1 MTVTR
6 LVLRSTLYHWRTNLA
21 VLLGVATAVAVL
33 AGALF
38 VGDSV
43 RGSLR
48 ELAFGRLGR
57 TVSVL
62 TLPSFAREAI
72 AAELATSG
80 VSAAPIVATTG
91 SVTHEGGRRAAG
103 VHVYGV
109 DERFWTFHGLPP
121 ADGVV
126 VSPALARE
134 LGAAPGDSVVAQL
147 QRPSEIPLESLF
159 GRRDEVER
167 RMRLTLA
174 GVLPGD
180 RLGEFILQP
189 QQAEVRSLFVPLRRV
204 QRDLGVAGDVN
215 TILLDAEV
223 APADVLRRLSLEDLG
238 VKVRYLD
245 LSRAV
250 SVETTSGVLD
260 ADLQQAAMDVATRI
274 GLRSTPVFSYLAN
287 AIRVPGSP
295 GARRPEG
302 PGAREPGGPGRA
314 IPYSLVT
321 AIDLTL
327 LPGASAGGDRADG
340 IVLNE
345 WAARE
350 LKVAPGDQVE
360 IDYFLWDS
368 VSGLQTQTHTFSV
381 QRIVPITGRAAD
393 RDLVPDYPGITGAD
407 SLADWDPPF
416 PLDLSRVRPADEA
429 YWDSYRT
436 TPKAFIS
443 YERGREL
450 WSTRYGGATSVRIEA
465 PDDRDPKPLL
475 QPIRDELRRA
485 IHPRAVGAAVIPV
498 RRAATAASVG
508 ATDFGEYFMYFSFF
522 LVASALLLAV
532 LFFRLGVEQRLKQ
545 IGVLRATGFAIAHVR
560 RLLLVEAVLIA
571 AVGSAF
577 GIAGAIGYA
586 HLIVYGLRT
595 WWVGAVGTTLLDVHV
610 SWLSLAIGAAAGV
623 PAAAVCVALSLRAV
637 ARLSP
642 RALLTASSI
651 DAGAV
656 ASPQRSRRSRRT
668 AYVLGLLGLAAIA
681 VAFVNRDAQAGA
693 FFGAGA
699 ALLAAGMFF
708 LATWL
713 RARESRVLSGRGAWP
728 TARLGFRSASFRPA
742 RSVLSAALIASAAFI
757 IVAVDAFRKGGGDI
771 AGDQQSGTGG
781 YVLLAR
787 SQLPIVQNP
796 NVPETLDLSR
806 DRIGPATFTRFRVR
820 AGDDASCLNL
830 YRPTNPTI
838 VAPEP
843 GFIESGRFSF
853 SASMAETDAERE
865 NPWLLLRR
873 ELPDGAVP
881 AIADATSLQYVLHA
895 AVGDDFTID
904 TGAGEP
910 LRLRFVAALSDSVLQ
925 GELVIAEGQF
935 VRRFPSHEGYQMFL
949 IDAPGVDTP
958 DEANALVASLERAL
972 DPFGFDA
979 VTAAERLAAFHRVE
993 NTYLSTFQ
1001 ALGGLGL
1008 LLGTIGLAT
1017 ILFRNV
1023 LERRREL
1030 ALLRAVGYDSRSLS
1044 LMIVAEAAFVL
1055 AVGLATGTACAALAI
1070 TPAWLGRSGTLPGA
1084 GVALLLGGV
1093 ALAGLVS
1100 SVIATRAALRG
1111 NMLAALRAE

>member
-1 MTVTR
+1 MTITR
-6 LVLRSTLYHWRTNLA
+6 LVLRSARYHWRTNLA

-33 AGALF
+33 AGALL

-48 ELAFGRLGR
+48 ELALGRLGR
-57 TVSVL
+57 TASVL
-62 TLPSFAREAI
+62 TLPSFAREEI
-72 AAELATSG
+72 AAQLAASG
-80 VSAAPIVATTG
+80 ASAAPIVATTG

-109 DERFWTFHGLPP
+109 DERFWAFHGLPP
-121 ADGVV
+121 AGGVL

-134 LGAAPGDSVVAQL
+134 LAASPGDAVVVQL

-159 GRRDEVER
+159 GRRDEIER
-167 RMRLTLA
+167 RVRLTLA
-174 GVLPGD
+174 GVLPRE
-180 RLGEFILQP
+180 RLGEFVLQP
-189 QQAEVRSLFVPLRRV
+189 QQAEVRSLFLPLRRV
-204 QRDLGVAGDVN
+204 QRDLGVTGEVN

-223 APADVLRRLSLEDLG
+223 AAADLLGGLSLEDLG

-245 LSRAV
+245 SARAV

-260 ADLQQAAMDVATRI
+260 ADLQQAATGVAARM
-274 GLRSTPVFSYLAN
+274 GLRPTPVFTYLAN
-287 AIRVPGSP
+287 AIRAAG
-295 GARRPEG
+295 G
-302 PGAREPGGPGRA
+302 PGARE

-321 AIDLTL
+321 AIDLTR
-327 LPGASAGGDRADG
+327 LPGATAGGDG

-350 LKVAPGDQVE
+350 LQIAAGGRVE
-360 IDYFLWDS
+360 IDFFLWDPA
-368 VSGLQTQTHTFSV
+368 SGLQTKTHSFSV
-381 QRIVPITGRAAD
+381 QRVVPIEGLAAD
-393 RDLVPDYPGITGAD
+393 RELAPDYPGITGAE

-416 PLDLSRVRPADEA
+416 PLDLSRVRPADDA

-436 TPKAFIS
+436 TPKAFIP

-450 WSTRYGGATSVRIEA
+450 WSTRYGAATSIRIDA
-465 PDDRDPKPLL
+465 PADRDPASLL
-475 QPIRDELRRA
+475 QRIRDELRRA
-485 IHPRAVGAAVIPV
+485 IHPRALGAAVVPV

-508 ATDFGEYFMYFSFF
+508 ATDFGEYFTYFSFF

-545 IGVLRATGFAIAHVR
+545 IGVLRAAGFAIARIR

-571 AVGSAF
+571 AVGSAV

-586 HLIVYGLRT
+586 HLIVHGLRT

-610 SWLSLAIGAAAGV
+610 SWPSLAIGAAGGV
-623 PAAAVCVALSLRAV
+623 VAAAACVWLSLRAV

-656 ASPQRSRRSRRT
+656 ASPARSRRSRRI
-668 AYVLGLLGLAAIA
+668 AYLLGLLGLAAIA
-681 VAFVNRDAQAGA
+681 VAFVDRDAQAGA
-693 FFGAGA
+693 FFAAGA

-708 LATWL
+708 LAGWL
-713 RARESRVLSGRGAWP
+713 RAREARVLAGRGAWP

-757 IVAVDAFRKGGGDI
+757 VVAVDAFRKGGGEI
-771 AGDQQSGTGG
+771 AGDRRSGTGG
-781 YVLLAR
+781 YVLLGR

-796 NVPETLDLSR
+796 NVPATLDLSP
-806 DRIGPATFTRFRVR
+806 DQIGAARFTRFRVR

-895 AVGDDFTID
+895 AVGDEFTID
-904 TGAGEP
+904 AGAGEP

-925 GELVIAEGQF
+925 GELVIAEEEF
-935 VRRFPSHEGYQMFL
+935 VRRFPSHEGYRMFL
-949 IDAPGVDTP
+949 IDAPGVETP

-972 DPFGFDA
+972 EPFGFDA

-1030 ALLRAVGYDSRSLS
+1030 ALLRAVGYDSRRLS

-1055 AVGLATGTACAALAI
+1055 AVGLATGAACAALAI
-1070 TPAWLGRSGTLPGA
+1070 APAWLGRSGTLPGA
-1084 GVALLLGGV
+1084 GVAGLLGGV
-1093 ALAGLVS
+1093 AVAGLVS
-1100 SVIATRAALRG
+1100 SVVATRAALRG